1 HWSPGEPNNA
11 NGEEQCWMR
20 FKDKC
25 FLFKGKGNDIHGTW
39 FFARDWC
46 KDQGA
51 NLAIIDSQDENNF
64 VTSYLKDLQHQT
76 WIGLS
81 DLLVENQYWSDGWPV
96 FFTQWGPGE
105 PSNLQDE
112 GCVSMHAAFPFHG
125 TWNDTDCAVAK
136 SYICKISY
144 GTAPSVPG
152 FDDPPRLTGLV

>member
-1 HWSPGEPNNA
+1 MFNPGFLLAADFHCDSGYLLYGNFCYFFEIEDVKNWANA
-11 NGEEQCWMR
+11 EAECVKEQGHLASFHSEEEFSFLIGERSDALRDSAWM
-20 FKDKC
+20 
-25 FLFKGKGNDIHGTW
+25 
-39 FFARDWC
+39 
-46 KDQGA
+46 
-51 NLAIIDSQDENNF
+51 
-64 VTSYLKDLQHQT
+64 
-76 WIGLS
+76 GLRRQVS
-81 DLLVENQYWSDGWPV
+81 ISWSDGWPV